1 MTNTSETAERKAL
14 QAVHTAIDAYARLTG
29 YLEDGFTIT
38 SFIIATAAESLDGH
52 TETGAI
58 PSHPMP
64 RYMMHGLLD
73 YVDSSI
79 LNGDFYTSD
88 DDDDDDEDDDGNL

>member
-1 MTNTSETAERKAL
+1 MTNTSETAEREAL

-29 YLEDGFTIT
+29 FLEDDFTLT
-38 SFIIATAAESLDGH
+38 SFVIATAAESLDGH

-58 PSHPMP
+58 PSHPMS
-64 RYMMHGLLD
+64 RFMMHGLLD

-79 LNGDFYTSD
+79 LNGEFYTS
-88 DDDDDDEDDDGNL
+88 EDDDGDL